1 MIPTGARMRVGRFPD
16 LRYNKVDG
24 GMDSPFS
31 VWARTMSEGSKDS
44 ADTTV
49 PGRLVRMVALLW
61 GLALFS
67 SILFAGLE
75 LRLTF
80 AGRLIL
86 SLIAVGFLLFT
97 IARAS
102 AGEALDRPE
111 AKWSCARVLTPQ
123 MRAAY
128 YAGYLLMSA
137 GVALTAAAW
146 LTGIRG

>member
-1 MIPTGARMRVGRFPD
+1 
-16 LRYNKVDG
+16 
-24 GMDSPFS
+24 
-31 VWARTMSEGSKDS
+31 MSEGSKDS
-44 ADTTV
+44 TDTAV
-49 PGRLVRMVALLW
+49 RGRAGRVVALLW
-61 GLALFS
+61 GLALFA

-75 LRLTF
+75 LRPTF

-102 AGEALDRPE
+102 AREALDRPE
-111 AKWSCARVLTPQ
+111 AKWSCARVLTPS

-128 YAGYLLMSA
+128 YAGYLLMFA

-146 LTGIRG
+146 LAGIRG